1 MSAGRTSP
9 DRQAVSS
16 SARTGAGGR
25 TRQAWVLAIFLF
37 LAARSAQASSGEGLP
52 TPATSPFVGVVVATQ
67 ALDLTAQAE
76 GRMTRL
82 EVRLGDHV
90 ASGQVVAVV
99 ELEPLQLEV
108 NARQANFQA
117 AEAEF
122 QRMQVLQKQAQ
133 QRLDREKRIREHTS
147 TEAFETAQT
156 DLALA
161 TANVELASARR
172 AEAQARLA
180 QAQLSLANA
189 RVRAPF
195 AGHVTECYQPVGSM
209 IGRGTPLIRLV
220 SDELRLRFAVP
231 ENQTASVRP
240 GSTVQVLLPVLGV
253 KLEAKVERM
262 APEVDPSSRHQKAE
276 ARLIIPEPLRDR
288 VAVGLLA
295 EVVPVETPPNA
306 AASTRT
312 PP

>member
-1 MSAGRTSP
+1 MSPGRTSR

-16 SARTGAGGR
+16 GARKGAGWG
-25 TRQAWVLAIFLF
+25 TRQAWVLAAVL
-37 LAARSAQASSGEGLP
+37 LWVAPGAQASSGEGLP
-52 TPATSPFVGVVVATQ
+52 APALSPFVGVVVATQ
-67 ALDLTAQAE
+67 ALVLTSQAE

-99 ELEPLQLEV
+99 DLEPLQLEV
-108 NARQANFQA
+108 NARQANFKA
-117 AEAEF
+117 AEAEL
-122 QRMQVLQKQAQ
+122 QRVQVLQKQAQ
-133 QRLDREKRIREHTS
+133 QRLDREQRIREHTS
-147 TEAFETAQT
+147 KEAFESAQT
-156 DLALA
+156 DLDLA
-161 TANVELASARR
+161 TANVALASARR

-180 QAQLSLANA
+180 QAQLSLDNA

-240 GSTVQVLLPVLGV
+240 GSTVQVLLPVLGM
-253 KLEAKVERM
+253 KLEAKVERL

-295 EVVPVETPPNA
+295 EVVPVADPTHAATSTSTPP
-306 AASTRT
+306 
-312 PP
+312 